1 MSFTLQKQVVV
12 MTAEDKVEI
21 VEVVGDMVVS
31 EVWGLVNVVDEIY
44 VVRGVLLVVGDVE
57 YVNIVDVGVGD
68 VVVPDVEVTVI
79 VDEEVIVVE

>member
-1 MSFTLQKQVVV
+1 M
-12 MTAEDKVEI
+12 
-21 VEVVGDMVVS
+21 
-31 EVWGLVNVVDEIY
+31 
-44 VVRGVLLVVGDVE
+44 LLVVGDVE